1 MAGEWQ
7 HLWLDVPQADVE
19 TVENALLAAGALSVT
34 LEERGDEPVLE
45 PQPGESPLWAEV
57 RVVGLFEGGVSP
69 ATIVGVLH
77 AQLRPALLEEL
88 GHRAFDEDDWVRRT
102 QADFSAMPVGER
114 LVIEPAWEDSP
125 SEGGRLA
132 IRLDPGLAFGTGKH
146 ETTRLCLEWLE
157 SQDIDGQ
164 HWLDAGCGSGILAIA
179 ALKLGAGHVDG
190 TDIDPQALTASR
202 GNAELND
209 IDTGRFGLYLADD
222 YPADRQVDGILANI
236 LAPTLI
242 ELAPMLSTHLRP
254 GARFALSGIL
264 THQADAVAAAW
275 TAAGNEVTTFRELG
289 DWALVAGRR
298 PGA

>member
-1 MAGEWQ
+1 MADEWQ
-7 HLWLDVPQADVE
+7 HLWLEVPRDDVE
-19 TVENALLAAGALSVT
+19 AVEDGLLAAGALSVT
-34 LEERGDEPVLE
+34 LEELGDEPVLE
-45 PQPGESPLWAEV
+45 PQPGEAPLWAET
-57 RVVGLFEGGVSP
+57 RVVGLFEGSVSP
-69 ATIVGVLH
+69 AHIVGTLH
-77 AQLRPALLEEL
+77 GLLRPALLDRL
-88 GHRAFDEDDWVRRT
+88 GHAVFDEDDWVRRT
-102 QADFSAMPVGER
+102 QADFSAMPIGER
-114 LVIEPAWEDSP
+114 LVIEPAWEAGTSTG
-125 SEGGRLA
+125 ERLP

-157 SQDIDGQ
+157 SQAIAGQ

-179 ALKLGAGHVDG
+179 ALHLGAGQVDG

-209 IDTGRFGLYLADD
+209 IEPARFSLYLAED
-222 YPADRQVDGILANI
+222 YPADRQVDGLLANI

-242 ELAPMLSTHLRP
+242 ELAPMLSQHLKP

-289 DWALVAGRR
+289 DWALVAGHR
-298 PGA
+298 PA

>member
-7 HLWLDVPQADVE
+7 TLWLDVPRDDVE
-19 TVENALLAAGALSVT
+19 AVEDALLAAGALSVT
-34 LEERGDEPVLE
+34 LEELGDEPVLE

-57 RVVGLFEGGVSP
+57 RVVGLFEGSVSP
-69 ATIVGVLH
+69 AMIVGALH
-77 AQLRPALLEEL
+77 GQLRPALLDRL
-88 GHRAFDEDDWVRRT
+88 GHQVFDEDDWVRRT
-102 QADFSAMPVGER
+102 QADFSAMPIGER
-114 LVIEPAWEDSP
+114 LVIEPAWEETS
-125 SEGGRLA
+125 SGAERLP

-157 SQDIDGQ
+157 SRDIAGQ

-179 ALKLGAGHVDG
+179 ALKLGAARVDG

-209 IDTGRFGLYLADD
+209 IEPDRLALYLAAD

-242 ELAPMLSTHLRP
+242 ELAPVLSTHLKP
-254 GARFALSGIL
+254 GGRFALSGIL

-298 PGA
+298 P

>member
-1 MAGEWQ
+1 MANEWQ
-7 HLWLDVPQADVE
+7 QLWLDVPRDDVE
-19 TVENALLAAGALSVT
+19 AVEDALLAAGALSVT
-34 LEERGDEPVLE
+34 LEELGDEPVLE

-57 RVVGLFEGGVSP
+57 RVVGLFEGSVSP

-77 AQLRPALLEEL
+77 GELRPALLEGL
-88 GHRAFDEDDWVRRT
+88 GHRVFDEDDWVRRT
-102 QADFSAMPVGER
+102 QADFAAMPIGER
-114 LVIEPAWEDSP
+114 LVIEPAWEDS
-125 SEGGRLA
+125 STETDRLP

-157 SQDIDGQ
+157 SQDIAGQ

-179 ALKLGAGHVDG
+179 ALRLGAARVDG

-209 IDTGRFGLYLADD
+209 IEAERFALYLADD
-222 YPADRQVDGILANI
+222 YPSDRQVDGILANI

-242 ELAPMLSTHLRP
+242 QLAPVLSAHLKA
-254 GARFALSGIL
+254 GGRFALSGIL

-298 PGA
+298 P

>member
-1 MAGEWQ
+1 MADEWQ
-7 HLWLDVPQADVE
+7 QLWLDVPRDDVE
-19 TVENALLAAGALSVT
+19 TVEDALLAAGALSVT
-34 LEERGDEPVLE
+34 LEELGDEPVLE

-57 RVVGLFEGGVSP
+57 RVVGLFAGDVSP
-69 ATIVGVLH
+69 AAIVGALH
-77 AQLRPALLEEL
+77 AQIRPALLEGL
-88 GHRAFDEDDWVRRT
+88 GHRVFDEDDWVRRT
-102 QADFSAMPVGER
+102 QADFSAMPIGER
-114 LVIEPAWEDSP
+114 LVIEPAWE
-125 SEGGRLA
+125 EGGSSGERIA

-157 SQDIDGQ
+157 AQDIAGQ

-179 ALKLGAGHVDG
+179 ALKLGAAQVDG

-202 GNAELND
+202 GNAELNA
-209 IDTGRFGLYLADD
+209 IDPDRFALYLAAD
-222 YPADRQVDGILANI
+222 YPADRQVDGLLANI

-242 ELAPMLSTHLRP
+242 ELAPMLSMHLKP

-298 PGA
+298 P